1 MDKLSEILQSLLKL
15 KKSYLILKDNPL
27 TIEQFL
33 KNNQEKLEKLS
44 KIKEELTEKKAKI
57 QATGEELK
65 KKLKNIS
72 SIEGKCPTCDRPLE
86 KHTQQE
92 LIQEL
97 EEQLKKLR
105 TEYKELNKKDKEI
118 SQQLKIE
125 KEVEPFLQKFKELFD
140 KYSELEKEKTDLKA
154 RISVLNSQIKAVAD
168 IEKEKQELEKFLT
181 ENKNTYHTFVELSRY
196 LKNTDMDSLKKQLET
211 IKNEIQK
218 LTQKIKITDQNQI
231 KQEIEKL
238 KKAEKEYIQILSLIE
253 EKEKISQEIE
263 NLQRTIKENTQKI
276 EELKPMLVDEEK
288 IDQQLKELK
297 EKNNQIQQQLK
308 EKNEQL
314 SQIQQELGKTT
325 GQYET
330 LQKEIT
336 KTKEAIETAQKIEEK
351 IKKYKKV
358 EEALGPRGIQK
369 IIRDNALYELP
380 RITNIIFS
388 AFDFPFQQV
397 KFSENFDISLLA
409 PTVEKTDRYVS
420 ASAISGGQR
429 VALGLALR
437 LAIGKFLS
445 NKAEFLILDEPTV
458 HLDQQRRNELINIL
472 INLKE
477 RKFVRQLIIVTHDTE
492 VEDAADSIYYV
503 ERGVVKPVG

>member
-1 MDKLSEILQSLLKL
+1 M
-15 KKSYLILKDNPL
+15 
-27 TIEQFL
+27 
-33 KNNQEKLEKLS
+33 
-44 KIKEELTEKKAKI
+44 
-57 QATGEELK
+57 
-65 KKLKNIS
+65 
-72 SIEGKCPTCDRPLE
+72 
-86 KHTQQE
+86 
-92 LIQEL
+92 
-97 EEQLKKLR
+97 
-105 TEYKELNKKDKEI
+105 
-118 SQQLKIE
+118 
-125 KEVEPFLQKFKELFD
+125 
-140 KYSELEKEKTDLKA
+140 
-154 RISVLNSQIKAVAD
+154 
-168 IEKEKQELEKFLT
+168 
-181 ENKNTYHTFVELSRY
+181 ELSRY
-196 LKNTDMDSLKKQLET
+196 LKNTDVDNLKKQLET
-211 IKNEIQK
+211 IKNDIQK
-218 LTQKIKITDQNQI
+218 LIQKIKITDQNQI

-238 KKAEKEYIQILSLIE
+238 KKAEKEYIQILSLVE

-263 NLQRTIKENTQKI
+263 NLKKTIKENTQKI
-276 EELKPMLVDEEK
+276 EELKPMLVNQEK

-297 EKNNQIQQQLK
+297 EKNNQLQQQLK
-308 EKNEQL
+308 EKNDQL

-503 ERGVVKPVG
+503 ERGTVKPIG